1 MVSSTP
7 AAVKIN
13 PFLKIV
19 VLGINIQKLEITKNS
34 SDTPKKIFR

>member
-19 VLGINIQKLEITKNS
+19 VLGMNIQKLEMTKKS
-34 SDTPKKIFR
+34 SDTPKKMFK